1 MSNAKTK
8 KPPISDAFV
17 HQINIL
23 KALSVQRSTSSEVRA
38 VQIEEISELSG
49 VCDDKE
55 IQRYLFI
62 LEGQKLVS
70 PQFLEVLKK
79 FYYCFSNSVLLC
91 CFLITYQFCAAM
103 LRTSTH
109 VH

>member
-8 KPPISDAFV
+8 KPIISDAFV

-23 KALSVQRSTSSEVRA
+23 KALSVQRNTSSEPRA

-70 PQFLEVLKK
+70 PQPEGDFTSKMWI
-79 FYYCFSNSVLLC
+79 
-91 CFLITYQFCAAM
+91 ITRDGLRVVKRAQLAAAAA
-103 LRTSTH
+103 
-109 VH
+109 

>member
-8 KPPISDAFV
+8 KPIVSDAFV

-23 KALSVQRSTSSEVRA
+23 KALSIQKNTSSEPRA

-70 PQFLEVLKK
+70 PLPEGDFTSKMWI
-79 FYYCFSNSVLLC
+79 
-91 CFLITYQFCAAM
+91 ITRDGLRVVKRAQLAAAA
-103 LRTSTH
+103 
-109 VH
+109 

>member
-8 KPPISDAFV
+8 KPIISDAFV

-23 KALSVQRSTSSEVRA
+23 KALSAQRNTSSEPRA

-70 PQFLEVLKK
+70 PQPEGDFTSKMWI
-79 FYYCFSNSVLLC
+79 
-91 CFLITYQFCAAM
+91 ITRDGLRVVKRAQLAAAAA
-103 LRTSTH
+103 
-109 VH
+109 

>member
-70 PQFLEVLKK
+70 PQPEGDFTSKMWI
-79 FYYCFSNSVLLC
+79 
-91 CFLITYQFCAAM
+91 ITRDGLRVVKRAQLAAAA
-103 LRTSTH
+103 
-109 VH
+109 